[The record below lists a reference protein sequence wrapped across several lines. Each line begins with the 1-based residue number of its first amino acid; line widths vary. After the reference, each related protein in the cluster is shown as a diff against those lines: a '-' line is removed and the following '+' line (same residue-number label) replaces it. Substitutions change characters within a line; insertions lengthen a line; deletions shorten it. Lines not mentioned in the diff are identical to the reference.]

1 MISVFKTIPE
11 LNRAAAEFIF
21 VYGKLCIKH
30 RDRFDFVL
38 SGGKT
43 PAEVFSLLARNTKSK
58 TDFWE
63 CTHLWWGD
71 ERCVLPEDEMSNY
84 RMARENLI
92 DIVNLPDENI
102 HRIQAEMED
111 TQQAAGLYSD
121 EFPAE
126 PDLVLL
132 GIGADGHTASL
143 SPGSTSLDEKEHYF
157 VPSQAISEPVN
168 RITMTP
174 IAISTAKNILVLAA
188 GENKRVATERV
199 FQNEGDI
206 HDTPARLV
214 REATWFIDERAAG
227 DIESLIDQNESTTL
241 FERVK

>member
-1 MISVFKTIPE
+1 MISIFKTGRE
-11 LNRAAAEFIF
+11 LSRAAAEFIF

-30 RDRFDFVL
+30 QGRFDLVL

-43 PAEVFSLLARNTKSK
+43 PAGAFSLLARSTKSK

-71 ERCVLPEDEMSNY
+71 ERCVPPDNEMSNY

-92 DIVNLPDENI
+92 NIINLPDENI
-102 HRIQAEMED
+102 HRIHAEMED
-111 TQQAAGLYSD
+111 PQQAAKSYSD
-121 EFPAE
+121 QFPAE

-132 GIGADGHTASL
+132 GIGTDGHTASL
-143 SPGSTSLDEKEHYF
+143 FPGSTALDEKHHLF
-157 VPSQAISEPVN
+157 VPSQAPSEPAN

-174 IAISTAKNILVLAA
+174 IAISIAKKTLVIAA
-188 GENKRVATERV
+188 GENKREAIESV
-199 FQNEGDI
+199 FQNEGDF

-214 REATWFIDERAAG
+214 REATWFIDEEAAG
-227 DIESLIDQNESTTL
+227 DIERLIDQNESTTL
-241 FERVK
+241 LERVK